1 MRIYAIAYFSPN
13 PVISSLAYISSTA
26 SPFLQKIRPFRG
38 RILAS
43 TLYPSTYDAAPALER
58 LSFFLPND
66 HCTQSHFAALLRSI
80 RLRYCRQCTMSS
92 PQRARK
98 PSLARQSLVRS
109 PSYLDDHLEYKQVQS
124 HQSGPSTSIDG
135 ILEQPAHLP
144 RNTMSSLSLSSR
156 RSVSAISP
164 SPRVTQESGA
174 VHTISHTNCV
184 PDDDD
189 APRLVAT
196 IFYNAA
202 TPSHSHPHPDQSP
215 PSKPTDIL
223 PRPEIVAGSA
233 PTTSIE
239 QYPLEPPAP
248 EPEPLDHLYGPYI
261 SQLCLTHFLS
271 TLDSLLIHN
280 LPEQRRLT
288 SSHRC
293 LTPSPSRPRV
303 MEVTFSPPPNPTYL
317 PSELLSKHE
326 SIYKFER
333 EWNCEVILQPS
344 NVSRRYKRLCV
355 FDMDSTLIQQEVIDE
370 IAAFIGVEKEVS
382 AITARAMNGELDFA
396 ASLRARVALLKGV
409 PADVFERLKPKI
421 TITPGAHELCK
432 CLKRL
437 GCTLAVCSGGFQPL
451 ADWLAGELGLDYA
464 FANHLVS
471 DPETKT
477 LTGELNPD
485 FPIVDGQHKKNL
497 LLSMA
502 KEKGIRIEQTMAVG
516 DGANDIPMLTA
527 AGLGVAWRAKSKV
540 QMEAPARLNVGEG
553 LDDLLYLLG
562 LTGEEIKDLLR
573 D

>member
-1 MRIYAIAYFSPN
+1 MA
-13 PVISSLAYISSTA
+13 
-26 SPFLQKIRPFRG
+26 
-38 RILAS
+38 
-43 TLYPSTYDAAPALER
+43 
-58 LSFFLPND
+58 
-66 HCTQSHFAALLRSI
+66 
-80 RLRYCRQCTMSS
+80 S
-92 PQRARK
+92 PQRSRK
-98 PSLARQSLVRS
+98 PSLAKDSLAS
-109 PSYLDDHLEYKQVQS
+109 SSSYLDDHLEYKTRQS
-124 HQSGPSTSIDG
+124 HQSGPTTSIDG
-135 ILEQPAHLP
+135 IIEQPARLP

-156 RSVSAISP
+156 RSISAIPP
-164 SPRVTQESGA
+164 SPVVAQESGP

-184 PDDDD
+184 PELDDP
-189 APRLVAT
+189 ARLVAT

-202 TPSHSHPHPDQSP
+202 APSHSHPHPDQSP
-215 PSKPTDIL
+215 QSKPTDFL
-223 PRPEIVAGSA
+223 PPPEIVAGSA
-233 PTTSIE
+233 PTTRIE
-239 QYPLEPPAP
+239 EYPLEPPAP
-248 EPEPLDHLYGPYI
+248 EPEPLDHLYGPFV

-280 LPEQRRLT
+280 EPEQRRLT

-293 LTPSPSRPRV
+293 LATDPCRPRI

-333 EWNCEVILQPS
+333 EWNCEVIIQPS
-344 NVSRRYKRLCV
+344 NIHRRYKRLCV

-370 IAAFIGVEKEVS
+370 IAAFVGVQSEVS

-409 PADVFERLKPKI
+409 PGDVFEKLKPKI
-421 TITPGAHELCK
+421 TITPGARELCE

-451 ADWLAGELGLDYA
+451 ADWLAGELGLDHA
-464 FANHLVS
+464 FANHLIT
-471 DPETKT
+471 DPKTNT
-477 LTGELNPD
+477 LTGELHPD
-485 FPIVDGQHKKNL
+485 YPIVDGEHKKNL

-502 KEKGIRIEQTMAVG
+502 KEKGIRLEQTMAVG
-516 DGANDIPMLTA
+516 DGANDIPMLRA

-553 LDDLLYLLG
+553 LSDLIYLLG
-562 LTGEEIKDLLR
+562 LTSVEVAELLR